1 MLKRKGAET
10 APGPYRISAYSFFS
24 CYDKL
29 VMKVL
34 LNVVGRI
41 VTTFQLKS
49 VAYLFACYK
58 YLHARTDILVIGRHQ
73 GKGTLVP
80 FQPIE
85 SFHFWRKGECVQT
98 LFFLFPSSFEIHID
112 IVVHSVFFYV

>member
-29 VMKVL
+29 VLRVL
-34 LNVVGRI
+34 LNAVGRI

-49 VAYLFACYK
+49 VANL
-58 YLHARTDILVIGRHQ
+58 LVANTFTRAL
-73 GKGTLVP
+73 T
-80 FQPIE
+80 
-85 SFHFWRKGECVQT
+85 SA
-98 LFFLFPSSFEIHID
+98 
-112 IVVHSVFFYV
+112 